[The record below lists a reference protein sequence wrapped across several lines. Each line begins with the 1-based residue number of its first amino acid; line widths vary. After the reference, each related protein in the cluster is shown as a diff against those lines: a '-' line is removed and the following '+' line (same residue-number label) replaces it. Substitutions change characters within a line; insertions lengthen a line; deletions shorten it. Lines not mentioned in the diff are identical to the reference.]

1 MIAKQQTPTTSKKEP
16 KATTAWV
23 RFRRNKLAVA
33 GLVVIIG
40 LVLLAIFAPWIAP
53 ADPLRQD
60 LLSKFA
66 KPGAPMKAS
75 LGGSTYWLGADAL
88 GRDILSRTIWGARIS
103 LMVGFVSQTLIVL
116 IGVTMGSMAG
126 YYGRWVDQLISRLCD
141 ILFAFPDL
149 LFAIAIMFV
158 LGRGLINLFITLAI
172 ISWAGM
178 ARLVRSQVI
187 QLKEREYV
195 QAAKAAGAK
204 DRWVIAR
211 HILPN
216 AIGPIIVSASL
227 GVPGAIMSEASLS
240 FLGLGVQPPTATW
253 GSMIFD
259 GRAYLM
265 SQPLVSIVPGVA
277 VMITV
282 LAFNLF
288 GDGLRDA
295 FDPRAKQKGA

>member
-1 MIAKQQTPTTSKKEP
+1 MIAKKETPTQANEP
-16 KATTAWV
+16 KGSTPWV

-33 GLVVIIG
+33 GLIVIIG
-40 LVLLAIFAPWIAP
+40 LVILAIFAPWIAP
-53 ADPLRQD
+53 ADPNRQD
-60 LLSKFA
+60 LMSKFA
-66 KPGAPMKAS
+66 DPGSPMRPD
-75 LGGSTYWLGADAL
+75 LGGTTYLLGADSL
-88 GRDILSRTIWGARIS
+88 GRDLLSRTIWGARIS
-103 LMVGFVSQTLIVL
+103 LLVGFVSQTLIVL
-116 IGVTMGSMAG
+116 IGVTMGSLAG
-126 YYGRWVDQLISRLCD
+126 FYGRWVDQTISRLCD

-149 LFAIAIMFV
+149 LFAIAMMFA
-158 LGRGLINLFITLAI
+158 LGTGLINLFITLAV

-178 ARLVRSQVI
+178 ARLVRSQVM

-204 DRWVIAR
+204 DWWVIAR

-216 AIGPIIVSASL
+216 ALGPIIVSATL

-253 GSMIFD
+253 GSMIFE

-265 SQPLVSIVPGVA
+265 SQPLVSVVPGLA
-277 VMITV
+277 VMLTV

-295 FDPRAKQKGA
+295 FDPRAKQKGV

>member
-1 MIAKQQTPTTSKKEP
+1 MIAKKTAPTASTEP
-16 KATTAWV
+16 KATTPWV

-40 LVLLAIFAPWIAP
+40 LAVLAIFAPWIAP
-53 ADPLRQD
+53 ADPNRQD
-60 LLSKFA
+60 LLAKFA
-66 KPGAPMKAS
+66 APGSPMKES
-75 LGGSTYWLGADAL
+75 LGGTTYLLGADSL
-88 GRDILSRTIWGARIS
+88 GRDLLSRTIWGARIS
-103 LMVGFVSQTLIVL
+103 LMVGVVSETLIVL
-116 IGVTMGSMAG
+116 IGVTMGSLAG
-126 YYGRWVDQLISRLCD
+126 YYGGWVDQVISRVCE

-149 LFAIAIMFV
+149 LFAIAMMFA
-158 LGRGLINLFITLAI
+158 LGSGLLNLFITLAV

-178 ARLVRSQVI
+178 ARLTRSQVI

-204 DRWVIAR
+204 DWWVILR

-216 AIGPIIVSASL
+216 AIGPIIVSATL
-227 GVPGAIMSEASLS
+227 GVPGAIMAEASLS
-240 FLGLGVQPPTATW
+240 FLGLGVKPPTATW
-253 GSMIFD
+253 GYMIYD
-259 GRAYLM
+259 GRQYLM
-265 SQPLVSIVPGVA
+265 SNPLVSVIPGVA
-277 VMITV
+277 VMLTV

>member
-1 MIAKQQTPTTSKKEP
+1 MIAKKETPTAAPEP
-16 KATTAWV
+16 KATTPWV

-53 ADPLRQD
+53 ADPNRQD
-60 LLSKFA
+60 LLAKFA
-66 KPGAPMKAS
+66 APGTPMRAS
-75 LGGSTYWLGADAL
+75 MGGSTYLFGADSL
-88 GRDILSRTIWGARIS
+88 GRDLLSRTIWGARIS
-103 LMVGFVSQTLIVL
+103 LMVGVVSETLIVL
-116 IGVTMGSMAG
+116 IGVTMGSLAG
-126 YYGRWVDQLISRLCD
+126 YYGRWVDQVISRLCE

-149 LFAIAIMFV
+149 LFAIAMMFA
-158 LGRGLINLFITLAI
+158 LGSGLLNLFITLAV

-178 ARLVRSQVI
+178 ARLVRSQVL

-204 DRWVIAR
+204 DWWVILR

-216 AIGPIIVSASL
+216 AIGPIIVSATL
-227 GVPGAIMSEASLS
+227 GVPGAIMAEASLS
-240 FLGLGVQPPTATW
+240 FLGLGVKPPTATW
-253 GSMIFD
+253 GYMIYD
-259 GRAYLM
+259 GRQYLM
-265 SQPLVSIVPGVA
+265 SNPLVSVIPGVA
-277 VMITV
+277 VMLTV

>member
-1 MIAKQQTPTTSKKEP
+1 MIAKQTAPTTANEP
-16 KATTAWV
+16 KATTPWV

-53 ADPLRQD
+53 VDPNRQD
-60 LLSKFA
+60 LLAKFA
-66 KPGAPMKAS
+66 APGTAMRPSM
-75 LGGSTYWLGADAL
+75 GGSTYLLGADAL

-103 LMVGFVSQTLIVL
+103 LMVGFVSESLIVI
-116 IGVTMGSMAG
+116 IGVTMGSLAG
-126 YYGRWVDQLISRLCD
+126 YYGKWVDQLISRLCE

-149 LFAIAIMFV
+149 LFAIAMMFA
-158 LGRGLINLFITLAI
+158 LGSGLINLFITLAV

-204 DRWVIAR
+204 DWWVIAR

-216 AIGPIIVSASL
+216 AIGPIIVSATL
-227 GVPGAIMSEASLS
+227 GVPGAIMAEASLS

-253 GSMIFD
+253 GAMIYD

-265 SQPLVSIVPGVA
+265 SQPLVSVIPGLA
-277 VMITV
+277 VMLTV